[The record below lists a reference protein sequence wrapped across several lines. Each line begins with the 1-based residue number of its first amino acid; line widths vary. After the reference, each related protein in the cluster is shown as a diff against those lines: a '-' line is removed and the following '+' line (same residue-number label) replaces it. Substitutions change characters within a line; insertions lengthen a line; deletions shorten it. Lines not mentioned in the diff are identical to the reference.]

1 MDSKSCPLALLAK
14 TCSQIGADSSD
25 IGSVVGNGTSNI
37 HSNSANT
44 NSNKGSL
51 NQHRDSIINVASLY
65 ERSNNTEGSKSRGNN
80 ASPSDIICPTS
91 LNRSPKSPSIGF
103 LLHHNNN
110 DRHRSEAFHGTIREN
125 NHSECSRSSSVEINV
140 TRDPALSLISPTKD
154 TSSLSS
160 LSSLS
165 SASTISRKSQSRG
178 SENENNIAK
187 HNSEY
192 SNHSKEEE
200 SEKPMP
206 PLIEH
211 KSISEDSNKTEN
223 KSSDILSKPSS
234 SSNQGSDA
242 SKLLS
247 QPEKSTVNTSKSSSS
262 VKTGLESLIGHPRD
276 LPLGTYPRNN
286 GPGAHNSNISES
298 LQNYLMYQSL
308 SNYSQNS
315 PSASTLS
322 PHLALALAAGTGGR
336 NPFMPN
342 NLSASLTGS
351 IPGGAHPFPPSGVC
365 RDPLCRD
372 PLCPT
377 SLRNQQLLA
386 AATGNWSASSA
397 LSHYSSLFSTHSREN
412 MLSAAQRQAIQA
424 SMLAAAATGPPGSA
438 GGSLPYICNWVSG
451 MNFIYS
457 CLSLNSKHFDM
468 NIYVFE

>member
-25 IGSVVGNGTSNI
+25 IGTVVGNGPTNI
-37 HSNSANT
+37 HSNSGNI
-44 NSNKGSL
+44 NNNKSNL
-51 NQHRDSIINVASLY
+51 NQQRDSILNVTTLY
-65 ERSNNTEGSKSRGNN
+65 DRSSNREGSKSRGNG
-80 ASPSDIICPTS
+80 SPSDIICPTS
-91 LNRSPKSPSIGF
+91 LNRSPKSPSMGL
-103 LLHHNNN
+103 LLHHDNNE
-110 DRHRSEAFHGTIREN
+110 RHRSDAFHGILREKIKP
-125 NHSECSRSSSVEINV
+125 STSSRSNSVEINV
-140 TRDPALSLISPTKD
+140 THEAVSSLISPTKD

-165 SASTISRKSQSRG
+165 STSSLSRKFQSSG
-178 SENENNIAK
+178 SENENNIEM
-187 HNSEY
+187 HNAEH
-192 SNHSKEEE
+192 SNHSKAEEG
-200 SEKPMP
+200 EKPMP

-211 KSISEDSNKTEN
+211 TPISDDSNKIET

-234 SSNQGSDA
+234 SSNHGSDA

-247 QPEKSTVNTSKSSSS
+247 QTENSTSNASKSSSS
-262 VKTGLESLIGHPRD
+262 VNTGLESLIGHPRD
-276 LPLGTYPRNN
+276 LPLGTYPRYN
-286 GPGAHNSNISES
+286 GPGTHNSNISES

-308 SNYSQNS
+308 SNCSQNS
-315 PSASTLS
+315 SSASTLS

-342 NLSASLTGS
+342 NLPAALHGS
-351 IPGGAHPFPPSGVC
+351 IPGGTHPIPPTGVC

-386 AATGNWSASSA
+386 AATGHWPASSA
-397 LSHYSSLFSTHSREN
+397 LSHYSSLFSTQSREN
-412 MLSAAQRQAIQA
+412 MMSAAQRQAIQA

-451 MNFIYS
+451 IYFIYS
-457 CLSLNSKHFDM
+457 
-468 NIYVFE
+468 